1 MRNRQPDMVQ
11 AHIQRAVVL
20 FRYVGAAGV
29 PRRGPLQDQG
39 DDLLW
44 VVRALQA
51 PVNGV
56 GEAHDLPRGLVG
68 CPLWPLLFRRLAG
81 DLIQQGFVPQGD
93 DSAALDAFQVQ
104 GIAPAVRPP
113 IRWRAAPQAEQ
124 RRRLT
129 NLRAGRSALGVCF
142 AVFSRMRLWTQWK
155 VSPSKMA
162 G

>member
-1 MRNRQPDMVQ
+1 MVY
-11 AHIQRAVVL
+11 AHIQRAVDL

-29 PRRGPLQDQG
+29 PRRSPLQDQG

-44 VVRALQA
+44 VVRALQP
-51 PVNGV
+51 PVDGV
-56 GEAHDLPRGLVG
+56 GEADNFPGGLVG
-68 CPLWPLLFRRLAG
+68 CPLWPLPLRRLAG
-81 DLIQQGFVPQGD
+81 DLIQQDFVPQGD

-104 GIAPAVRPP
+104 GIALAVRAAHPMEG
-113 IRWRAAPQAEQ
+113 RAAGGTAQTLAS
-124 RRRLT
+124 
-129 NLRAGRSALGVCF
+129 LRAGRSALGVCF